1 MCSLYLYESVERA
14 ITRAFLSH
22 QEGKSYSTFH
32 AAGVWSCCNAMI
44 RSFISLLAEWALTDA
59 YHTEISFVFGHQSS
73 PSGTQFTQRSLKNN
87 PKWSLLLGLIS
98 LNFWR
103 RAASCHHRVSRPAW
117 SDFKGLK
124 TWRTHY
130 HLDIISAITRAAS
143 VWSSGSAA
151 KCRILWWKS
160 CFFMGAAFGCCKLMF
175 MELWFELK
183 RLSDLSDLTR

>member
-73 PSGTQFTQRSLKNN
+73 PSGTQFTQHSLKNN

-117 SDFKGLK
+117 SDFKGVLIRIKSGPQNMTHTLSSRYHFCNYPCCIGLK
-124 TWRTHY
+124 FR
-130 HLDIISAITRAAS
+130 
-143 VWSSGSAA
+143 VCG
-151 KCRILWWKS
+151 
-160 CFFMGAAFGCCKLMF
+160 
-175 MELWFELK
+175 
-183 RLSDLSDLTR
+183 